1 MTEPNLENALL
12 AWIHEES
19 EHGSLNNET
28 PRISIKLL
36 LLRLALENRDR
47 AETVTHSIEVSLQ
60 AFERANLF
68 RSLMQLSKRGFVSFI
83 GSAGA
88 PLSLE
93 ATQELYAEFLA
104 GKAIGEVALN
114 PKGAQEIERKRKLE
128 STTERPPLSIRSK

>member
-1 MTEPNLENALL
+1 MTTPNLESALL

-19 EHGSLNNET
+19 EHESINNET

-47 AETVTHSIEVSLQ
+47 PETVTHSIEVSLQ

-83 GSAGA
+83 GSGGK

-93 ATQELYAEFLA
+93 AIQELYAEFLA
-104 GKAIGEVALN
+104 GKAMGEVALS
-114 PKGAQEIERKRKLE
+114 PMGAQEIERKRKLE
-128 STTERPPLSIRSK
+128 AKTERPPLSLRAK